1 MLATETIGAAQR
13 GGSVVSHL
21 RIADQV
27 LYSPLVPYGRADYIV
42 GFEPIELMR
51 QIRRLS
57 QDGEYI
63 LNAHP
68 VPTVGCNMGLD
79 RYPTLAEIVDALDQR
94 QVRGHVIQATEAAS
108 EIGDPL
114 LMNMVMIGALCAVS
128 PFFAL
133 DRIKEL
139 VAEGS
144 HKAPVEANLAA
155 LDAGRIWSAGLHG
168 HNRRLAGNDL
178 RAGLVGD
185 RGPQGH
191 DLFVL
196 AHGDHYGRRRE
207 GFADPYGLDES
218 ERLAQVDWAAQL
230 GPDDGRD
237 QAGAQHAVDNAPA
250 KACLSCHLFV
260 EMKRIRVQGNAGK
273 VGHILQ
279 GNGLA

>member
-1 MLATETIGAAQR
+1 MKQNLVIAGVGGQGNLFASALLARSAIRRGYEVLATETIGAAQR

-133 DRIKEL
+133 DEIKEL

-155 LDAGRIWSAGLHG
+155 LDAGADLV
-168 HNRRLAGNDL
+168 RRAT
-178 RAGLVGD
+178 RA
-185 RGPQGH
+185 
-191 DLFVL
+191 
-196 AHGDHYGRRRE
+196 
-207 GFADPYGLDES
+207 
-218 ERLAQVDWAAQL
+218 
-230 GPDDGRD
+230 
-237 QAGAQHAVDNAPA
+237 
-250 KACLSCHLFV
+250 
-260 EMKRIRVQGNAGK
+260 
-273 VGHILQ
+273 
-279 GNGLA
+279 